1 VSGKDRGTGKGRDRQ
16 FDPPAGEGYP
26 GVDGHAETWQD
37 TPLNRL
43 AAAARRIG
51 AVAVGQPLD
60 DDEVTRAADEL
71 GVLAD
76 RLEAAA
82 QVDRRTR
89 NQPSANGH
97 PQDAFSTSPVIG
109 FANPVAPPV
118 EVWAV
123 DGHEGWREVRGRVT
137 YDYQYEGPPTC
148 VHGGVIAELFDE
160 LLGMS
165 NILVGEGAM
174 TGTLTIRY
182 RRPTPL
188 LAPLDLVAR
197 HTGKEGR
204 KVYAWGGIYSQ
215 GELTAEAEGVFI
227 EVPPGRMLDIVSG
240 NAHSTEAPL
249 VVDPD
254 WRKMMA
260 RAAAADAGKGEQP
273 A

>member
-1 VSGKDRGTGKGRDRQ
+1 MSGKDRH
-16 FDPPAGEGYP
+16 FDPPAGGGYP
-26 GVDGHAETWQD
+26 GIDGVAETWTD
-37 TPLNRL
+37 SPLNRL
-43 AAAARRIG
+43 AAAARRVG
-51 AVAVGQPLD
+51 AVAVGHPLN
-60 DDEVTRAADEL
+60 DEDVAEAAAEL
-71 GVLAD
+71 VALAD

-82 QVDRRTR
+82 DTDRRTR
-89 NQPSANGH
+89 NQPVAGGP
-97 PQDAFSTSPVIG
+97 PQDLFSTSPVIG

-123 DGHEGWREVRGRVT
+123 EGHDGWREVRGRVT
-137 YDYQYEGPPTC
+137 FGYAYEGPPTC

-165 NILVGEGAM
+165 NILVGSGAM

-204 KVYAWGGIYSQ
+204 KVFSWGGIYSQ
-215 GELTAEAEGVFI
+215 GELTAEADGIFI

-240 NAHSTEAPL
+240 NAHASEAPL
-249 VVDPD
+249 VDPD
-254 WRKMMA
+254 WQRLMA
-260 RAAAADAGKGEQP
+260 REAADKGEQP
-273 A
+273 G